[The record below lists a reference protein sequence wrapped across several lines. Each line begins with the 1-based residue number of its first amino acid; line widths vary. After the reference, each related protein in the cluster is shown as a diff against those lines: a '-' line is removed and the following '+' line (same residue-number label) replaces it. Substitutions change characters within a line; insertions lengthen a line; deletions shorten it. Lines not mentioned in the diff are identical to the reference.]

1 MYRVLCVL
9 RSGNFVARSRL
20 WATYALSAGLM
31 LMALAACRPRGG
43 GTANHAEPPAEVLVA
58 PAAIDV
64 APAPLAALP
73 ASLLGAVPLPLYHPD
88 PAHPWNRLHHALFV
102 HPGKVARA
110 TCQSASQ
117 PRTAEAERERTA
129 TGCSDRIVPLDP
141 WPTLIEGPA
150 GYGDEPSLFASP
162 DVQHLAEEGRLA
174 RLLALIAA
182 AQAQAAEA
190 KTQPLSAL
198 LFQSDLWER
207 FDTLDAAARKL
218 GAQGPSADPAT
229 GATLGAGRQRAR
241 LLYLRDALGAL
252 IRAVALPAATIA
264 ALPSNWPKLASAYPT
279 LLAGFP
285 GPDWQEVITRARKL
299 PEPMPSTEQE
309 YTRHAATAGFR
320 AVFRR
325 YVAVPAAS
333 GGPEWLRRT
342 LLAEPAAPKLPPG
355 TRFLIL
361 QVPLAISREGQL
373 VPWNRTNLI
382 ELRTALA
389 LPATLPESGLE
400 GAQPTRLS
408 DLPFEVLEGRR
419 DWLRQADPPLAGLQR
434 LAGDAL
440 FPLGGTCMPQPF
452 SWNPMR
458 AVCMTCHGRSGDI
471 LLGAMTHGPQ
481 RTRLLTSV
489 ERPTSLVRDEKL
501 RSPDWLAL
509 RRGF

>member
-1 MYRVLCVL
+1 MYRVFCIL
-9 RSGNFVARSRL
+9 RSGNFGARSRL
-20 WATYALSAGLM
+20 WATCALSA
-31 LMALAACRPRGG
+31 ALTLLASAACRPRGG
-43 GTANHAEPPAEVLVA
+43 GAAGHAEPPAEVLAA
-58 PAAIDV
+58 PPAIDV
-64 APAPLAALP
+64 APTPLAALS
-73 ASLLGAVPLPLYHPD
+73 ASILGTTPLPLYHPD

-110 TCQSASQ
+110 TCRPASQ
-117 PRTAEAERERTA
+117 PSTGERERAT
-129 TGCSDRIVPLDP
+129 TGCSERIVPLDP
-141 WPTLIEGPA
+141 WPPLIEGPT

-162 DVQHLAEEGRLA
+162 DVQHLAEEGRLS
-174 RLLALIAA
+174 RLLTLIAA

-190 KTQPLSAL
+190 KTQPLAAL
-198 LFQSDLWER
+198 LLQSDLWER

-218 GAQGPSADPAT
+218 GTQAPSSDPSS
-229 GATLGAGRQRAR
+229 GATLGSGRQRAR

-264 ALPSNWPKLASAYPT
+264 ALASNWPQLASAYPT

-333 GGPEWLRRT
+333 GGPDWLRRT

-361 QVPLAISREGQL
+361 QVPLAISSEGQL
-373 VPWNRTNLI
+373 VPWSRTNLI

-389 LPATLPESGLE
+389 LPETQLE
-400 GAQPTRLS
+400 GAQPTRLA

-419 DWLRQADPPLAGLQR
+419 DWLRQTDPPLAGLQR